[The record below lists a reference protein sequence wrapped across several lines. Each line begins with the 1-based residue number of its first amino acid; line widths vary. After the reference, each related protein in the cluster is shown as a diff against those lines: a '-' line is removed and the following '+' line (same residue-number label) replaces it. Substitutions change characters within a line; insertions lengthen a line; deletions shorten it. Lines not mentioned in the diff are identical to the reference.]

1 MGTLRMMERAV
12 REREFERDCVRVR
25 GCLRVIVRVW
35 KCMIECA
42 GVYVVVEG
50 VYVREEGR
58 NWRRCDGGHVR
69 VRECV
74 VETVSLDTHTHTQRE
89 REREREVFIILYR
102 PLYSNIL

>member
-1 MGTLRMMERAV
+1 M
-12 REREFERDCVRVR
+12 
-25 GCLRVIVRVW
+25 
-35 KCMIECA
+35 
-42 GVYVVVEG
+42 VEG

-74 VETVSLDTHTHTQRE
+74 VETVSLDTHTHTHTE

>member
-1 MGTLRMMERAV
+1 M
-12 REREFERDCVRVR
+12 
-25 GCLRVIVRVW
+25 
-35 KCMIECA
+35 
-42 GVYVVVEG
+42 VEG

-89 REREREVFIILYR
+89 RERERFSSFYTDHYIPTFCEE
-102 PLYSNIL
+102 YSTVCEAA